1 MEQVVW
7 DTGDM
12 LLENTCSHPDPDPN
26 PHDALHFLL
35 LTCTLELK
43 ELSFFLTFIILHAL
57 FNTPMCVDSENL
69 CMRSPALLKKVRNP
83 SKK

>member
-26 PHDALHFLL
+26 PHDARTPLFTAFTLLIPANIFVTATKNFLL
-35 LTCTLELK
+35 K
-43 ELSFFLTFIILHAL
+43 G
-57 FNTPMCVDSENL
+57 FNRIMCGT
-69 CMRSPALLKKVRNP
+69 
-83 SKK
+83 